1 LDDGQVDLNRAGV
14 PLLEVVSEPEMRT
27 GLEAAEYAAELQR
40 LVRYLGISNGNMQE
54 GSMRCDVN
62 VSVRPKGRPQFGT
75 KVLPFSSF
83 EKNTNRLF
91 PVLQNVLQF
100 TNSNDCYGTQVEIKN
115 MNSFSAM
122 QRAIDFEIDRQ
133 VTLENEGLGHQIKQ
147 ETRLWEEGSQ
157 VCLETSLICF
167 TGGIL
172 LTPSAYIMEQG
183 FDEQFQ

>member
-1 LDDGQVDLNRAGV
+1 
-14 PLLEVVSEPEMRT
+14 
-27 GLEAAEYAAELQR
+27 
-40 LVRYLGISNGNMQE
+40 
-54 GSMRCDVN
+54 
-62 VSVRPKGRPQFGT
+62 
-75 KVLPFSSF
+75 
-83 EKNTNRLF
+83 
-91 PVLQNVLQF
+91 
-100 TNSNDCYGTQVEIKN
+100 

-172 LTPSAYIMEQG
+172 LTPSAYIMKQG
-183 FDEQFQ
+183 FGEQFQ